1 MLYVYLFATVA
12 GVILLGVSL
21 FGGGDDHDS
30 GGHDSDGGT
39 HGDSALGAL
48 GAVLSIRVWTYV
60 LAFGGLTGLA
70 LRYLA
75 RVPEPFAALAA
86 FASGAIAASMSRA
99 LIRRVITQSGTA
111 PSKTSALVG
120 RTAAVI
126 VPFGVERTGKI
137 RVQVDDRT
145 VDLLATTDDASLD
158 ARDEVLIVEV
168 DGSTAHVTRNPIAP
182 AVVPPKR

>member
-21 FGGGDDHDS
+21 FGGDDGHDA
-30 GGHDSDGGT
+30 GGHHDGGD
-39 HGDSALGAL
+39 HDSALGAL
-48 GAVLSIRVWTYV
+48 GAVLSVRVWTYV

-75 RVPEPFAALAA
+75 HVPEPFAAMAA
-86 FASGAIAASMSRA
+86 FASGALAAAMSRA
-99 LIRRVITQSGTA
+99 LIRRVITESGTA
-111 PSKTSALVG
+111 PSKTGALVG

-126 VPFGVERTGKI
+126 VPFDLKSTGKI

-145 VDLLATTDDASLD
+145 VDLLATTDDAALD
-158 ARDEVLIVEV
+158 ARDEVLIIEV
-168 DGSTAHVTRNPIAP
+168 RDGSTAHVTRNPIPPPVAAP
-182 AVVPPKR
+182 KP